1 MRIDTLRWSAPDRR
15 WDGPRT
21 DPAPQLV
28 LHFGPTDVLAEGGP
42 YRALHAR
49 FPHAA
54 IVGCSAGSQILGD
67 DVDDEA
73 TVAAVLRFDRARVR
87 ANATSL
93 SDVADSFEAGVRLAT
108 PLMSY
113 DLAGVLVLS
122 DGLGVN
128 GTRLVAGITATL
140 GERVPLS
147 GGLAGDGPRFARTVV
162 GLDEVPATGRVVLVG
177 LYGAS
182 LRFSHAAVGGWDAF
196 GPPRRIT
203 RSTDSVLHELDGRP
217 ALDLYERYLGEEAAG
232 LPGTALLYPLRI
244 WDPARPAEAVVRT
257 VLAVDRDA
265 RTMTFAGDV
274 PEGWTAQLMRGSHE
288 HLVRGAE
295 RAAADADARCEVV
308 GDGARLALLV
318 SCVGRRLLMGQRTAD
333 EVEAVGDAL
342 GARTVRVG
350 FYSYG
355 EIAGRDVDTRCDL
368 HNQTMTVTLID
379 EAVA

>member
-1 MRIDTLRWSAPDRR
+1 M
-15 WDGPRT
+15 
-21 DPAPQLV
+21 
-28 LHFGPTDVLAEGGP
+28 
-42 YRALHAR
+42 
-49 FPHAA
+49 
-54 IVGCSAGSQILGD
+54 
-67 DVDDEA
+67 
-73 TVAAVLRFDRARVR
+73 
-87 ANATSL
+87 
-93 SDVADSFEAGVRLAT
+93 SD
-108 PLMSY
+108 

-196 GPPRRIT
+196 GPPRRI
-203 RSTDSVLHELDGRP
+203 DGRRAP
-217 ALDLYERYLGEEAAG
+217 DLSEGYRGEGAAG
-232 LPGTALLYPLRI
+232 LPGAALLYPLRI

-333 EVEAVGDAL
+333 EVEAAADAP